1 MGQALEAGLY
11 LHVPFCRAKCPY
23 CDFYSL
29 PGALS
34 LVTDYL
40 KALKKEI
47 ALWAPEVANYRLV
60 TFYAGGGTPS
70 LLPPE
75 FYATLFET
83 LEAFF
88 CLELKELTL
97 EANPEGLSLKT
108 LQAYREIGFNR
119 LSLGVQSLD
128 PRGLGILGRRHG
140 VAEVRRA
147 VLLAREA
154 GFENLS
160 LDLIFAWPGQDLSIL
175 AQELE
180 ALLELAPE
188 HVSCYELTLE
198 PHTPLARQV
207 ASGELS
213 LPPEETVVEMY
224 ALIQKTL
231 KRYGFFRYEISN
243 YARAGY
249 QCQHNRFYWERRPF
263 LGLGPAAASHVG
275 ETRYKNAEDLRA
287 YLEALAQGK
296 FPPREEEHLSKEAA
310 FREAVVLGLR
320 LLEGV
325 SAQELKRRFGLDLS
339 SYYGKELEDLVA
351 QGLLCWQA
359 DRLRLTPKGL
369 LVASQIQAR
378 LI

>member
-29 PGALS
+29 PEALS
-34 LVTDYL
+34 LVPDYL
-40 KALKKEI
+40 KALKREI
-47 ALWAPEVANYRLV
+47 ALWAGEVADYCFI
-60 TFYAGGGTPS
+60 TFYVGGGTPS

-75 FYATLFET
+75 FYAALFEA
-83 LEAFF
+83 LGAFLH
-88 CLELKELTL
+88 LELQELTL
-97 EANPEGLSLKT
+97 EANPEGLSLERLK
-108 LQAYREIGFNR
+108 AYKQIGFNR
-119 LSLGVQSLD
+119 LSLGAQSLD
-128 PRGLGILGRRHG
+128 PKGLCVLGRRHG
-140 VAEVRRA
+140 VADVKHA
-147 VLLAREA
+147 VCLAREA

-160 LDLIFAWPGQDLSIL
+160 LDLIFAWPGQDLVGL
-175 AQELE
+175 AKELE
-180 ALLELAPE
+180 ALMDLAPE

-198 PHTPLARQV
+198 PYTPLAQQV
-207 ASGELS
+207 ASGRLS

-224 ALIQKTL
+224 ALIQETL
-231 KRYGFFRYEISN
+231 LRHGLFRYEISN

-249 QCQHNRFYWERRPF
+249 QCRHNRFYWERRPF

-275 ETRYKNAEDLRA
+275 EVRYKNSEDLAA
-287 YLEALAQGK
+287 YLQALSQGGL
-296 FPPREEEHLSKEAA
+296 PPREEDVLPKEAA

-320 LLEGV
+320 LIEGV
-325 SAQELKRRFGLDLS
+325 SATELKERFGLDLS
-339 SYYGKELEDLVA
+339 SYYGQELESLLN
-351 QGLLCWQA
+351 QGFLSWQG